1 MLDLAMTPEQL
12 FKYIQRIKEKLAK
25 EIVRRNRKLE
35 IINKNA
41 SVEQK
46 EDTYT

>member
-1 MLDLAMTPEQL
+1 MTPEQL

-35 IINKNA
+35 IINKNS

-46 EDTYT
+46 EDIYT